1 MNGIVPWHCLLTAVA
16 VRVSVTDTELI
27 QMGGSGEANEGS
39 VYRGVMRVTKTNT
52 VVSRHHPWA

>member
-1 MNGIVPWHCLLTAVA
+1 MA